1 MEKLLEKIEWKAPE
15 YEYIKKSPDWFWAV
29 GIITIALLV
38 SAFFLKSFLF
48 GFLVLLAGFSIALYG
63 AKKPSIVSFSIGP
76 RGVKIGEMLY
86 EYGNL
91 KKFWVNYDP
100 PQKKE
105 LLLESKKTLM
115 PHITIPL
122 ADENPEEIR
131 NYLVKF
137 LKEEKIEE
145 SLIMTIA
152 KLLKF

>member
-1 MEKLLEKIEWKAPE
+1 MENLLEKIEWKAPE

-29 GIITIALLV
+29 GIITVGLLV

-63 AKKPSIVSFSIGP
+63 AKKPNIVSFSIGP
-76 RGVKIGEMLY
+76 RGIKIREILY
-86 EYGNL
+86 EYENL
-91 KKFWVNYDP
+91 KKFWINYDP

-105 LLLESKKTLM
+105 LLIESKKTLM
-115 PHITIPL
+115 PHIIIPL
-122 ADENPEEIR
+122 ANENPKKIR
-131 NYLVKF
+131 DYLLQF

-152 KLLKF
+152 RLLKF